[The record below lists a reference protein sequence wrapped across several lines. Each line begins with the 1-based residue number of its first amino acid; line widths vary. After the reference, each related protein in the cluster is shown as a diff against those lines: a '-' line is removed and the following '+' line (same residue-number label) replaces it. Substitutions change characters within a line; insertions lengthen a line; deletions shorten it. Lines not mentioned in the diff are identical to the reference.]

1 MSQTTFLESVVS
13 WDHQKCQQNLDEAL
27 PKLIDFL
34 QNAEIIQEK
43 VGILKII
50 CQLFLPCIQIEESE
64 NKLFRHIIEKACC
77 SFECI
82 LNDIKQ
88 INKNQDI
95 SVLSGQVLGLLE
107 LLSDIV
113 ECYEVCVKHV
123 GSTEVPLA
131 WNKVQSL
138 PTGAVHILK
147 GTYGHCKGSSELYG
161 ELLVHVSEPLSA
173 LFRKAHSLQMAF
185 LNLLDKL
192 TVDGNVTDK
201 DIDTVCC
208 VCYGLFEVCQIVTS
222 LDVKLVVTLWKAIS
236 KHAVQKKELLR
247 HHLDVDKMIKYLCS
261 EISNGYSYL
270 FQLLPHVDEE
280 GMVLSQGDEKGF
292 QKSVKILGFQMKI
305 TVTLVRE
312 YSDYLSD
319 CGTDVYKLLIHL
331 QRMMPPSIHRHQTE
345 DHHNEEIK
353 RQLLNAT
360 EPLVSCF
367 LTNTKFLQ
375 CLISYSTVD
384 DLTVSDSLPHLLL
397 TIHVMNSI
405 PKLSDIEQER
415 WLSPNNHPEDSPTHS
430 LIQTT
435 FYLLNKCSMEVI
447 LPVNVPG
454 LSSTS
459 KKDREV
465 CLYDEICVHF
475 CGFIGSLPV
484 KHFHKLEEVLIV
496 NLLSTSPVC
505 SQLATD
511 AWCFLVRYGSAELCD
526 SHVKL
531 LLEIM
536 KNIQGHTIQYRNVT
550 VLVNRMIKFLA
561 KEHQVDIIKLYPL
574 SNHMTLWSALS
585 ISGFTSTNARSLVD
599 DIVGHCLKNIHNF
612 INTTEKK
619 PDSFVFLISS
629 KDCLLNIF
637 NDSDVVEKY
646 LLPNAQSTVVEKTVM
661 ICNSFSDWL
670 ILPITRLCLAKVI
683 HLYSFILPNLN
694 NKEILQILILIS
706 TVMTQRPDQYFKLSV
721 AVFLQHLGS
730 VKLSPSFES
739 QILNKIPEIFSSLL
753 SDTNSIIKHKALET
767 FTKFAEIT
775 VHESI
780 VPQCIQN
787 DTNIQDSVVAFLN
800 KTPFPSAVKRKD
812 YLINLLNNTDEED
825 ERDDGGQEPS
835 SKRPRTEDCGKSENQ
850 QQLIDLLLSCCQ
862 GLQENKDAIP
872 NQLIMRLKETRNLIG
887 SFLDK
892 KGLDKL

>member
-1 MSQTTFLESVVS
+1 MDSST
-13 WDHQKCQQNLDEAL
+13 KNL
-27 PKLIDFL
+27 
-34 QNAEIIQEK
+34 
-43 VGILKII
+43 
-50 CQLFLPCIQIEESE
+50 
-64 NKLFRHIIEKACC
+64 
-77 SFECI
+77 
-82 LNDIKQ
+82 
-88 INKNQDI
+88 
-95 SVLSGQVLGLLE
+95 
-107 LLSDIV
+107 
-113 ECYEVCVKHV
+113 
-123 GSTEVPLA
+123 
-131 WNKVQSL
+131 
-138 PTGAVHILK
+138 GAVVYLEIRYL
-147 GTYGHCKGSSELYG
+147 
-161 ELLVHVSEPLSA
+161 
-173 LFRKAHSLQMAF
+173 
-185 LNLLDKL
+185 
-192 TVDGNVTDK
+192 GNQFSTVTDVFDTEKNKSTYIYLDPEKQESFQDTRKRSRVRKIK
-201 DIDTVCC
+201 DFT
-208 VCYGLFEVCQIVTS
+208 YE
-222 LDVKLVVTLWKAIS
+222 
-236 KHAVQKKELLR
+236 
-247 HHLDVDKMIKYLCS
+247 
-261 EISNGYSYL
+261 
-270 FQLLPHVDEE
+270 
-280 GMVLSQGDEKGF
+280 
-292 QKSVKILGFQMKI
+292 KSVKHLPWIYTKKDNPKSLLKLARSSDQGLRCLGVKQLSKHHDW
-305 TVTLVRE
+305 E
-312 YSDYLSD
+312 DYQYRNIAQALDTRTMIGLARSQ
-319 CGTDVYKLLIHL
+319 DVDPRFFLPMPKA
-331 QRMMPPSIHRHQTE
+331 PPSKVWLEDEYRTLISSLQNEDLDKCLKHFATKALQLGNNADERDSLFSFGGTGLEFAKSVSSVPEERVEIVCLQALASHSADFRCCQNIIKMGGVQLLQQTYTKRHKSIVIRRQIAKTLGNLSV
-345 DHHNEEIK
+345 HQCFNEEIV
-353 RQLLNAT
+353 RAGS
-360 EPLVSCF
+360 V
-367 LTNTKFLQ
+367 
-375 CLISYSTVD
+375 
-384 DLTVSDSLPHLLL
+384 
-397 TIHVMNSI
+397 
-405 PKLSDIEQER
+405 
-415 WLSPNNHPEDSPTHS
+415 
-430 LIQTT
+430 
-435 FYLLNKCSMEVI
+435 EVI

-459 KKDREV
+459 KKDKEV

-531 LLEIM
+531 LLDIM

-599 DIVGHCLKNIHNF
+599 DIVGHCVKNIHNF

-629 KDCLLNIF
+629 IDCLLNIF

-706 TVMTQRPDQYFKLSV
+706 TVMTQRSDQYFKLSV

-730 VKLSPSFES
+730 VKLSPSFEQS

-812 YLINLLNNTDEED
+812 YLITLLNSTDEEDVSD

-850 QQLIDLLLSCCQ
+850 QQLIDLLLSCSQ

-872 NQLIMRLKETRNLIG
+872 NQLITRLKETRNLIS
-887 SFLDK
+887 SFLDE
-892 KGLDKL
+892 KG